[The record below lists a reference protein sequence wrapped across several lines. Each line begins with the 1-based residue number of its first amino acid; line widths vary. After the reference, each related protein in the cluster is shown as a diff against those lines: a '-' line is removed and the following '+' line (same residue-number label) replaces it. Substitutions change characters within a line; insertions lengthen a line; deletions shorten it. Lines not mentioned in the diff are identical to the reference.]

1 MKSTSYQDF
10 ISGLQE
16 SLKLPMPGTDAQF
29 RLVPP
34 SRRSYPEMDPAN
46 VRLGGV
52 LALFYPDGGLVRLV
66 FIQRQNYLGVHS
78 GQISF
83 PGGGF
88 EEQDQTFDK
97 TAIRETNEE
106 IGVPEKDI
114 NILGEL
120 STLYIPPSNFLVH
133 SFVGFI
139 DYCPTFHP
147 DPAEVSEVFSIPVV
161 ELMNAEC
168 FQTKAVKAGE
178 TLMTVPCYFTQN
190 RMIWGATAMILSELL
205 EVISRT

>member
-1 MKSTSYQDF
+1 MKSTSYKDF
-10 ISGLQE
+10 IIRLRE
-16 SLKLPMPGTDAQF
+16 SLKLPLPGADAQF

-34 SRRSYPEMDPAN
+34 SRKSYPEMDPEN

-52 LALFYPDGGLVRLV
+52 LALFFPDGEMVRLV

-88 EEQDQTFDK
+88 EEQDQTFNK
-97 TAIRETNEE
+97 TAIRETFEE
-106 IGVPEKDI
+106 IGIPEKDI
-114 NILGEL
+114 SILGEL

-133 SFVGFI
+133 TFVGFI
-139 DYCPTFHP
+139 DYYPTFHP
-147 DPAEVSEVFSIPVV
+147 DPAEVSEVFSIPVE
-161 ELMNAEC
+161 ELLDAEC

-178 TLMTVPCYFTQN
+178 AVMNVPCFFTHN

-205 EVISRT
+205 EVIRRA

>member
-1 MKSTSYQDF
+1 
-10 ISGLQE
+10 
-16 SLKLPMPGTDAQF
+16 MPGTDAQF

-34 SRRSYPEMDPAN
+34 SRKNYPEMDPAN

-52 LALFYPDGGLVRLV
+52 LALFFPDDDLVKLV

-83 PGGGF
+83 PGGGY

-106 IGVPEKDI
+106 IGIPEIDI
-114 NILGEL
+114 KILGEL

-133 SFVGFI
+133 SFAGFI

-147 DPAEVSEVFSIPVV
+147 DPAEVSEVFSIPVE
-161 ELMNAEC
+161 ELMDADC
-168 FQTKAVKAGE
+168 YQTKEVKAGE
-178 TLMTVPCYFTQN
+178 TIMTVPCYFTQN

-205 EVISRT
+205 EVIRRVG